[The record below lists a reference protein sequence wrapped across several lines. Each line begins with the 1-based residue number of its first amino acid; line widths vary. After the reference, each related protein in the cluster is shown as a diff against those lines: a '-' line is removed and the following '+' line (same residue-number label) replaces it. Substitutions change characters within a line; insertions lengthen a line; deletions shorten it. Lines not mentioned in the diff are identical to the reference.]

1 MVKNQVPV
9 LCFCVLLIKTVNTSR
24 SQAWMDNKKGIRMAP
39 NSGGIVMITQNNIHQ
54 NFNIVIWHTI
64 GNKQM
69 AELLLL
75 LFKDSKGIT
84 NLRTC
89 SLF

>member
-9 LCFCVLLIKTVNTSR
+9 LCFCVLLIKTVNISR
-24 SQAWMDNKKGIRMAP
+24 SQAWMDNKKGVRTAP

-69 AELLLL
+69 ADIIITTFQR
-75 LFKDSKGIT
+75 FKG
-84 NLRTC
+84 NN
-89 SLF
+89 

>member
-1 MVKNQVPV
+1 
-9 LCFCVLLIKTVNTSR
+9 
-24 SQAWMDNKKGIRMAP
+24 MDNKKGVRMAT

-69 AELLLL
+69 ADIIITTFQR
-75 LFKDSKGIT
+75 FKG
-84 NLRTC
+84 NN
-89 SLF
+89 

>member
-9 LCFCVLLIKTVNTSR
+9 LCFCVLLIKTVNISR
-24 SQAWMDNKKGIRMAP
+24 SQAWMDNKKGVRMAP

-54 NFNIVIWHTI
+54 NVNIVMWHTI

-69 AELLLL
+69 ADIIITTFQR
-75 LFKDSKGIT
+75 FKG
-84 NLRTC
+84 NN
-89 SLF
+89 